1 MKNLL
6 TLHQAIALALL
17 ASENRTL
24 SFSEIAA
31 YIEIK
36 NLFPEREG
44 NITLEK
50 QVMLR
55 TTKSK
60 GKYFYLFEQV
70 GTDIIRLRNLY
81 LLRTEYSILL
91 FGFERIDRQSES
103 QSKAI
108 ETRNYT
114 FGSPHDYNF
123 DNSQLDKLSW
133 YAGNRT
139 DEFVNQIIT
148 KIERF
153 RKNKDF
159 TRMLHELHEKTRLNT
174 LYKLKI
180 FI

>member
-31 YIEIK
+31 YIEKK

-60 GKYFYLFEQV
+60 GKYFHLFEQV
-70 GTDIIRLRNLY
+70 GTDIIRLRNL
-81 LLRTEYSILL
+81 
-91 FGFERIDRQSES
+91 
-103 QSKAI
+103 
-108 ETRNYT
+108 
-114 FGSPHDYNF
+114 
-123 DNSQLDKLSW
+123 
-133 YAGNRT
+133 
-139 DEFVNQIIT
+139 
-148 KIERF
+148 
-153 RKNKDF
+153 
-159 TRMLHELHEKTRLNT
+159 
-174 LYKLKI
+174 
-180 FI
+180 